1 MISSDCSLSQES
13 GDRKRQQ
20 KQTKKVKKNQKM
32 KNEEKKFATGSG
44 QFESQFK
51 KHQIVQV

>member
-13 GDRKRQQ
+13 GDRKRQ
-20 KQTKKVKKNQKM
+20 TKKVKKNQKM
-32 KNEEKKFATGSG
+32 KNEEKKFTAGCG